1 MSRAAALARRGAPAM
16 AAAAADPLGATLGAG
31 GAARQ
36 AAASGGGYVDWET
49 VRAPAR
55 EGGRGCCAAPRGACG
70 PPRGDGGAVGR
81 VWVA

>member
-16 AAAAADPLGATLGAG
+16 AAAAADPLGATLGSG

-55 EGGRGCCAAPRGACG
+55 GGGRGCCAAPRGAFG
-70 PPRGDGGAVGR
+70 PPRGGGGAVGR